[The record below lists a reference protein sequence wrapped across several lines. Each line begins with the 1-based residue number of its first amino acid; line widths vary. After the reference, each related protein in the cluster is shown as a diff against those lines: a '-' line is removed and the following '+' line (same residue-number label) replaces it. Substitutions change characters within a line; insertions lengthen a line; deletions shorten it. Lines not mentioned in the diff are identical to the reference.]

1 MTGIAMSTA
10 EKRSEIVRLLE
21 IHTSW
26 SDRRIA
32 GELGVDHKTVGKC
45 RKALEEPNEKEE
57 DQAKKETKDEI
68 IRRLEKTIK
77 ELTKTLKENE
87 SKLLDSEEKNKALI
101 QEQAMLIRI
110 SNQK

>member
-21 IHTSW
+21 IHSSW

-32 GELGVDHKTVGKC
+32 GELGVDHKNVGKC
-45 RKALEEPNEKEE
+45 RKALEEEE

-68 IRRLEKTIK
+68 ISTLRLHP
-77 ELTKTLKENE
+77 TKNF
-87 SKLLDSEEKNKALI
+87 
-101 QEQAMLIRI
+101 
-110 SNQK
+110 